1 MAISVLYTRGCAL
14 NERKPHFMVLPPTHK
29 ASIAVI
35 FLVSGT
41 FTAHAEVGLAAT
53 FGSSPFRHVQA
64 FQEIADTYGG
74 NRAAGTPGYDRSA
87 DYVANRL
94 RNAGYKV
101 RLEEFTFPF
110 FDERSPP
117 LLVAG
122 PTHPSPYTPPSDGLR
137 TLRNSGSGEVTAR
150 LQGIDLNL
158 NEDRLLPSMSGCE
171 REDFAGFVPGHVALI
186 RRGTCPFQLKVEHA
200 QAAGAA
206 GVIIMNQGTEGQTG
220 AFAGSLA
227 AAARIPV
234 LGVPTEVGL
243 RLAAATQE
251 ANGSEVHLKIE
262 AETGTRSTR
271 NVIAERDTMSG
282 SFVVVG
288 AHLDSVPEGPG
299 MNDNASGSAAV
310 LESALRLAGEPATGV
325 LIRFAFWGA
334 EERGLLG
341 SRHHLSVLPEQERR
355 RIALYI
361 NLDMVGSPNFGRFI
375 QHTSENSSGLVARTV
390 ASLNHSF
397 AQHSL
402 PVEERTTRSRGF
414 GSDDASFAN
423 KGIPTISLF
432 TGAGGAK
439 NGAQAQ
445 QFGGSAGQPFD
456 SCYHKACDTV
466 ANISEQ
472 VLKQMTDA
480 LTNALNE
487 LASH

>member
-1 MAISVLYTRGCAL
+1 
-14 NERKPHFMVLPPTHK
+14 MVLSCTRRLP
-29 ASIAVI
+29 IAAI
-35 FLVSGT
+35 LLFGGT
-41 FTAHAEVGLAAT
+41 FTAHAEVGLAST
-53 FGSSPFRHVQA
+53 FSSRPLRHVQA
-64 FQEIADTYGG
+64 LQTIADASGG

-87 DYVANRL
+87 DYVADQL

-122 PTHPSPYTPPSDGLR
+122 PTHPNPYTPPSDALQ

-158 NEDRLLPSMSGCE
+158 SEDRLLPSTSGCE
-171 REDFAGFVPGHVALI
+171 REDFADFVPGRVALI
-186 RRGTCPFQLKVEHA
+186 RRGTCPFQLKVEYA

-206 GVIIMNQGTEGQTG
+206 GVIIMNQGIEEQTG
-220 AFAGSLA
+220 AFAGYLSTPA
-227 AAARIPV
+227 TIPV
-234 LGVPTEVGL
+234 LGVAMEVGL
-243 RLAAATQE
+243 RLAAAAHE

-262 AETGTRSTR
+262 VETGTRSTH

-288 AHLDSVPEGPG
+288 AHLDSVSEGPG

-310 LESALRLAGEPATGV
+310 LESALRLAGEPAAGTP
-325 LIRFAFWGA
+325 IRFAFWAA

-341 SRHHLSVLPEQERR
+341 SRHHLSTILEEERR
-355 RIALYI
+355 RIGLYI

-375 QHTSENSSGLVARTV
+375 QHTSENSSGLVARIV
-390 ASLNHSF
+390 ASLNYSF

-402 PVEERTTRSRGF
+402 PVEERTRRSRGF
-414 GSDDASFAN
+414 GSDDASFTS
-423 KGIPTISLF
+423 KGIPTMSLF
-432 TGAGGAK
+432 TGAGAVK
-439 NGAQAQ
+439 NEAQAQ

-466 ANISEQ
+466 ANINEQ
-472 VLKQMTDA
+472 VLKQVTDA
-480 LTNALNE
+480 LTDALNE

>member
-1 MAISVLYTRGCAL
+1 VQQTLGGAVL
-14 NERKPHFMVLPPTHK
+14 ERKPRSMVLSCTRRIP
-29 ASIAVI
+29 IAAI
-35 FLVSGT
+35 LLFGGT
-41 FTAHAEVGLAAT
+41 LTAHAEVGLAST
-53 FGSSPFRHVQA
+53 FGSSPLRHVQA

-87 DYVANRL
+87 EYIANQL
-94 RNAGYKV
+94 RSAGYKV

-122 PTHPSPYTPPSDGLR
+122 PTHPSPYTPPSDALR

-158 NEDRLLPSMSGCE
+158 NEDRLLPSTSGCE
-171 REDFAGFVPGHVALI
+171 REDFAGFAPGYVALI

-227 AAARIPV
+227 AAAKIPV
-234 LGVPTEVGL
+234 LGVPTEIGL
-243 RLAAATQE
+243 RLAAAAQE
-251 ANGSEVHLKIE
+251 ANGTTVHLKIE
-262 AETGTRSTR
+262 AETGTRSTH

-310 LESALRLAGEPATGV
+310 LEAALRLAGEPATGSP
-325 LIRFAFWGA
+325 IRFAFWGA

-341 SRHHLSVLPEQERR
+341 SRHHLSVLPEEERR

-402 PVEERTTRSRGF
+402 PVEERTRRSRGF

-432 TGAGGAK
+432 TGAGGVK

-487 LASH
+487 FASH